1 MKTKTV
7 KVYSILWPH
16 SIEPVH
22 SFVEMKDMGC
32 VTVGVQYVELEVHEL
47 PESPEVALKRAKIEQ
62 LRDQKVAIEQQ
73 LRSLEQ

>member
-7 KVYSILWPH
+7 KIFSILWPH
-16 SIEPVH
+16 STEPVH

-32 VTVGVQYVELEVHEL
+32 VTVGVQEVELKVHDMT
-47 PESPEVALKRAKIEQ
+47 ESPEEALKRAKVEQ
-62 LRDQKVAIEQQ
+62 LRDQKAAIEKQ